1 MHNTCTNDF
10 VCRHIECVTSHK
22 CEIPSGDAMRG
33 EGGVAGEGK
42 LVGVHLC
49 LTGGQ
54 LLQSVLQNYT
64 ACLLRT

>member
-1 MHNTCTNDF
+1 M
-10 VCRHIECVTSHK
+10 K
-22 CEIPSGDAMRG
+22 IPSGDAMRG

-54 LLQSVLQNYT
+54 LLQSVLQNYM
-64 ACLLRT
+64 ARLLRT